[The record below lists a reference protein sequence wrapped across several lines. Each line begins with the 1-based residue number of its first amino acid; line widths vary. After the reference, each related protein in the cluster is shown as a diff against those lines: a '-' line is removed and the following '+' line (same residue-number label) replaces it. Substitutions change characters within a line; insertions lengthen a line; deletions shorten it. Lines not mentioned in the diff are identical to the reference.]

1 MNGFTRTVAIGALIV
16 AGAAQA
22 GDEVKAIYSSSCY
35 SSGDWLG
42 KSENWD
48 AEGTHPNAGTDYVVD
63 HGSAVRIGSNQA
75 YTTFAG
81 KSLRLG
87 TAGGSDGVF
96 ILNTACNSSYPFS
109 VSGVGGLILER
120 GYFRAWNTVSSIAE
134 QTSREYL
141 SGDIHVT
148 STSAAPFRFMAER
161 TNTTWGV
168 RGTLLGGATACLKV
182 EPYNVNNVK
191 QTVELYGDCSNYL
204 GELDVCDT
212 IGTTTVSLGGDFGGV
227 LKVPSRGVLA
237 FKEAGVTSAQ
247 VASLTLA
254 EGAVI
259 EYAAVNNGDTMNR
272 LVVTDA
278 LRFGGKVRIRIS
290 NSSALVRKSYLAEA
304 IRWPIFSA
312 PAGSGVKLS
321 DIEIADPDI
330 LRAFGIK
337 IEFADDAQGRPTLT
351 LVRTPVDVLTDTS
364 KPPTDS
370 FTGAGLWKSGNA
382 PDPDWSYYSGNREFR
397 TLSSVVNGPAGEA
410 SFAGRALAVDNSL
423 VVQMRKVTV
432 PVLTLLDEGG
442 VYHWYGSSSV
452 LTDAVEYAPKGT
464 KHVCGDLLYV
474 CDGTAVLGVNSS
486 DYAFLFHLPIAG
498 PGNVEMKHSV
508 GDGKNSY
515 LELLGDNSR
524 WTGKQFS
531 TVVLDAEKRP
541 TANVTEKTGYLRING
556 GTSLGGE
563 LGAFAYDALTLSGG
577 MVLWPYPGVTLGV
590 ATRGV
595 LVSGGLAGI
604 KVDADD
610 VFTLNE
616 TLTLGANLR
625 KLGGGRLVLGGGA
638 MQFRTDAAPTP
649 VATPTDGYNDI
660 SVDAGSLEVTGVT
673 AVDGASISF
682 ASGTKLVVRV
692 PADDDMSDFSRYGF
706 RNVKVDDP
714 ITFADAK
721 LTIGFDASAVQPSE
735 RDIPLFTVSAAAAS
749 ALDGKLMCAKPYGGY
764 RVTAITPRPNDDGTV
779 TFVATVEQQGLLL
792 LLR

>member
-16 AGAAQA
+16 AGAARA
-22 GDEVKAIYSSSCY
+22 GDEVKAIYSQSCY
-35 SSGDWLG
+35 SNGDWLG
-42 KSENWD
+42 KSANWN
-48 AEGTHPNAGTDYVVD
+48 AEGTHPNAETDYVVD

-87 TAGGSDGVF
+87 TAGGSDGAF
-96 ILNTACNSSYPFS
+96 ILNTTCSSSYPFS

-120 GYFRAWNTVSSIAE
+120 GYFRAWNTVSSLAE

-148 STSAAPFRFMAER
+148 STATAPFRFMAER
-161 TNTTWGV
+161 TNMTWGI
-168 RGTLLGGATACLKV
+168 RGTLLGDATACLKV
-182 EPYNVNNVK
+182 EPYNVNNFK
-191 QTVELYGDCSNYL
+191 QSVELYGDCSNYL

-212 IGTTTVSLGGDFGGV
+212 IGTTTVLLGGDFGGS
-227 LKVPSRGVLA
+227 LTVPSRGIIT

-247 VASLTLA
+247 VVSLTLA

-259 EYAAVNNGDTMNR
+259 EYAAVKDGDAMNR

-278 LRFGGKVRIRIS
+278 LQFGGKIRIRIS
-290 NSSALVRKSYLAEA
+290 NSSALARKKYLAEA
-304 IRWPIFSA
+304 FRWPIFSA
-312 PAGSGVKLS
+312 PKGSGVKLS
-321 DIEIADPDI
+321 DIEIADPDV

-337 IEFADDAQGRPTLT
+337 MEFADDAEGRPTLT
-351 LVRTPVDVLTDTS
+351 LVRTPVDVLTAVS

-370 FTGAGLWKSGNA
+370 FTGAGLWQSGNA
-382 PDPDWSYYSGNREFR
+382 PDPNWAYYSGNKEFR
-397 TLSSVVNGPAGEA
+397 TLSSVVNGASGEA
-410 SFAGRALAVDNSL
+410 TFAGCALAIDNSF

-442 VYHWYGSSSV
+442 VYHWYGSSSA
-452 LTDAVEYAPKGT
+452 LADAVPYAPKGT
-464 KHVCGDLLYV
+464 KHMCGDLLYV
-474 CDGTAVLGVNSS
+474 CDGTAVIGVNSS

-508 GDGKNSY
+508 GEGLNSY
-515 LELLGDNSR
+515 LEFLGDNSR
-524 WTGKQFS
+524 WTGKQLS
-531 TVVLDAEKRP
+531 TVTLDAEKRP
-541 TANVTEKTGYLRING
+541 TAQFANTGYLRING

-563 LGAFAYDALTLSGG
+563 LTTFTHDALTLSGG
-577 MVLWPYPGVTLGV
+577 MILWPYPGVTLGIG
-590 ATRGV
+590 TRGV

-616 TLTLGANLR
+616 TVTLGANLH
-625 KLGGGRLVLGGGA
+625 KLGEGRFVLGGGA
-638 MQFRTDAAPTP
+638 MQFCTDAAPTP
-649 VATPTDGYNDI
+649 VAMPTDGYNDI
-660 SVDAGSLEVTGVT
+660 SVDAGSLEVSGVT

-682 ASGTKLVVRV
+682 ASGTKLVVKI
-692 PADDDMSDFSRYGF
+692 PAADDMSDFSKYGY

-721 LTIGFDASAVQPSE
+721 LTIGFDASAVQPAE
-735 RDIPLFTVSAAAAS
+735 RDIPLFTVSATAAS
-749 ALDGKLMCAKPYGGY
+749 ALDGKLMCVKPYGGH
-764 RVTAITPRPNDDGTV
+764 RVTAIAPRPNDDGSV
-779 TFVATVEQQGLLL
+779 TFVATVEQQGLMLL
-792 LLR
+792 FR